1 MNKHIWVLKAL
12 IVMMVFALVGCTT
25 TQVRVVEKNHYVQ
38 TEIDPIYL
46 NDCVRVP
53 SPTREEFKLMGQDER
68 IDALTRTLLAQY
80 KFTRL
85 CSTDKENIRE
95 LIEKQKQVIAD
106 RNAAEEARVEAL
118 KKGESK

>member
-12 IVMMVFALVGCTT
+12 TVMMVFALVGCTT